1 MTTFSSNGAGHEH
14 EAARPSPRAIAML
27 LTAAFFIAIGTAA
40 ALVFLSPSTEQDVGE
55 TFRYEPGSVT
65 RFAADNYYLVRLES
79 GDFLALYDRDTDPD
93 ARRRGCRI
101 TWSPEDSFQ
110 GVTGVFAA
118 DCTASLWAMS
128 GELLRGPS
136 PRNMDRLDTEIEGG
150 GSVSV
155 DTGRLICGEGDIPS
169 GGLNSRCLPFR
180 DERSN

>member
-1 MTTFSSNGAGHEH
+1 MTTFSSNGAGHRDES
-14 EAARPSPRAIAML
+14 ARPSPRAIIML
-27 LTAAFFIAIGTAA
+27 LTAAIFIIIGTAA
-40 ALVFLSPSTEQDVGE
+40 ALAFLSPSTEQDVGE

-65 RFAADNYYLVRLES
+65 RFAGDNYYLVRLQS

-101 TWSPEDSFQ
+101 TWRPGESFA
-110 GVTGVFAA
+110 GANGVFGG
-118 DCTASLWAMS
+118 DCTLSLWSSS

-136 PRNMDRLDTEIEGG
+136 PRDMDRLDTEIEEG

-169 GGLNSRCLPFR
+169 GGLNSQCLPFR